1 MVQKCKTQSHM
12 PSQQIIRVEFFIFKN
27 KKLFSRLENMI
38 DIYIYIY
45 FYKKTF
51 YQELIIK

>member
-45 FYKKTF
+45 IFIKKHF
-51 YQELIIK
+51 IKN